1 MVYTTAGELY
11 HNIPGGMVE
20 KKIEM
25 VKTKYN
31 LINFCLEMNDFMHIL
46 VTNDDG
52 VYAPGLLALAQELRK
67 MGEVSILAPDHNWS
81 ASGHVKTL
89 NRPLRAKPVTLA
101 DGSTALASDG
111 APSDCVALALMGVIE
126 TPIDLV
132 VSGINPNANIGHDVT
147 YSGTVTAAME
157 AAIGNVAGI
166 AVSLDAP
173 EFFSGVLDYAT
184 AAIAAR
190 RVAQMLTRQSLPKN
204 ILLNVN
210 VPYLPVAELKGYR
223 ISRQGLRIYRDELV
237 RREDPRGRPY
247 YWIGGEAPTGVDE
260 EGTDF
265 GDLKAGYVSITPI
278 QLDLTA
284 HALIKTLAGWDWQHD
299 EMS

>member
-1 MVYTTAGELY
+1 M
-11 HNIPGGMVE
+11 
-20 KKIEM
+20 
-25 VKTKYN
+25 KTKYN
-31 LINFCLEMNDFMHIL
+31 LINLTVEMRDLMHIL

-67 MGEVSILAPDHNWS
+67 VGEVSILAPDHNWS

-101 DGSTALASDG
+101 DGSSALASDG

-173 EFFSGVLDYAT
+173 EFFSGVLDYST

-190 RVAQMLTRQSLPKN
+190 RVAQMLFRQSLPKN

-284 HALIKTLAGWDWQHD
+284 HAMIKSLRGWDWQYD
-299 EMS
+299 EKS